1 MIKKYIKPETIVCTI
16 NLSKSLLLTVSGS
29 DEVNPGDFDPNP
41 GGTGEP
47 ELGDGEYSRSENNR
61 SNVWDNIW

>member
-16 NLSKSLLLTVSGS
+16 NLSKSLLLTVSGG
-29 DEVNPGDFDPNP
+29 DEVNPGNFNP
-41 GGTGEP
+41 GTGDDSG
-47 ELGDGEYSRSENNR
+47 LDDGEYSRSENNR